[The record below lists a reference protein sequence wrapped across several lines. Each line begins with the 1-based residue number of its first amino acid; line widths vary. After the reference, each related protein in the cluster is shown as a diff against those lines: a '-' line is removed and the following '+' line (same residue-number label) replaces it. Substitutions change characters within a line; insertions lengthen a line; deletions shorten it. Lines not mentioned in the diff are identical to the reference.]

1 MAEGARLESVYAGNR
16 IEGSN
21 PSPSAIPAGAVSAT
35 LRNPRGSRNG
45 DGDMS
50 AHPADLDSVALGE
63 AIRSRRLSPVEAT
76 DAFLERIAGSN
87 EELRAYVSVYPERA
101 RAAAAGA
108 ASEIAAGEW
117 RGPLHGVPVAV
128 KDLFAVAGMTRTCGS
143 GAYEAE
149 TCAAG
154 ATAVARL
161 ERAGAV
167 VLGMA
172 NLHEFAFGATGIN
185 RTTGTAR
192 NPWDR
197 GRSCG
202 GSSSGS
208 ACAVAAGLAAAALGT
223 DTGGSIRVP
232 ASVCGIVGFKQSY
245 GLASRAGI
253 FPLCRSLD
261 HGGPFARSV
270 RGAAIVLDAISGAD
284 PADPTTRNAPRI
296 AAADGLEGGV
306 AGLRVGV
313 PDGYFFEDLHPEV
326 GKAVDAALGA
336 LDDLGA
342 VVSRTALPF
351 DAQAAG
357 RAWNVICMSEASVLH
372 GARLRERGAA
382 MGADLRDRLRAG
394 ARFTAGALVEAQWAR
409 DDAVAAMAG
418 VMERFDIL
426 ALPATPVPAVDA
438 ETGTV
443 AHEGKSWDGVY
454 ALGRFTRLA
463 SLTGLPAVS
472 LPCGFTS
479 DGLPAG
485 LQLIGDR
492 FADAAVLRAAHAYEQ
507 ATPWHTRRPG
517 GEGIG

>member
-1 MAEGARLESVYAGNR
+1 MHE
-16 IEGSN
+16 N
-21 PSPSAIPAGAVSAT
+21 PT
-35 LRNPRGSRNG
+35 
-45 DGDMS
+45 
-50 AHPADLDSVALGE
+50 DLDSVALGE
-63 AIRSRRLSPVEAT
+63 AIRSRRLSPVEAA
-76 DAFLERIAGSN
+76 DAFLERIARSN
-87 EELRAYVSVYPERA
+87 GELRAYVSVYPERA
-101 RAAAAGA
+101 RAAAAKA
-108 ASEIAAGEW
+108 ESEIAAGEW

-143 GAYEAE
+143 DAYEAE
-149 TCAAG
+149 TCADS
-154 ATAVARL
+154 ATSVARL

-192 NPWDR
+192 NPWNR

-232 ASVCGIVGFKQSY
+232 ASVCGVVGFKQSY

-261 HGGPFARSV
+261 HGGPFAHSV
-270 RGAAIVLDAISGAD
+270 RGAAHVLDAISGPD
-284 PADPTTRNAPRI
+284 PADPTTRAAARI

-306 AGLRVGV
+306 AGLRIGV
-313 PDGYFFEDLHPEV
+313 PDGYFFDDLHPEV
-326 GKAVDAALGA
+326 EAAVEAAIGVLDNLGA
-336 LDDLGA
+336 A
-342 VVSRTALPF
+342 VSRTTLPF
-351 DAQAAG
+351 DVQAAG

-372 GARLRERGAA
+372 AARLRERSAA
-382 MGADLRDRLRAG
+382 MGADLRERLRSG
-394 ARFTAGALVEAQWAR
+394 ARFTAGALVEAHWDR
-409 DDAVAAMAG
+409 DEAVAAMAG

-426 ALPATPVPAVDA
+426 ALPATPIPAVDA
-438 ETGTV
+438 ETGMV
-443 AHEGKSWDGVY
+443 AHGEKSWDGVY

-472 LPCGFTS
+472 LPCGFTE
-479 DGLPAG
+479 DGLPTG
-485 LQLIGDR
+485 LQLIGAR

-507 ATPWHTRRPG
+507 ATPWRALRPA
-517 GEGIG
+517 EATLD